1 MILLKIFYALL
12 LIASGMGLIKYRRNV
27 KSWTGN
33 FMWAEKYLGS
43 GGTYLIM
50 ILIGLFLIF
59 VGILYPFGG
68 LDLIFGPTS
77 TDIAS
82 K

>member
-12 LIASGMGLIKYRRNV
+12 LIASWMWLIKYRRNV

-33 FMWAEKYLGS
+33 FMWAEKYLWS
-43 GGTYLIM
+43 WWTYLIM

-59 VGILYPFGG
+59 VGILYPFGW
-68 LDLIFGPTS
+68 LDLIFWPTS